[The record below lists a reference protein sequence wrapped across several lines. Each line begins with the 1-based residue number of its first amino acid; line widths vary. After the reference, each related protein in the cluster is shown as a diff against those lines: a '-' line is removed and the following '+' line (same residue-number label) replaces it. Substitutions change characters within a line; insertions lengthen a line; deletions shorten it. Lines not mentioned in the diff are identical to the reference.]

1 MTVVAVGAIFLVP
14 VLNDCRSRG
23 EGLLECLRQ
32 EAADIVPG
40 GSSPADDPPD
50 QVISGTG
57 SSAPDRLPLGG
68 NPPQVDRLDVAQD
81 GTVTIVGRGV
91 PGGGVSVYANGEL
104 YGTTTATPDGAWVL
118 EPDKPLSPGGTA
130 IFASDADGEAVAE
143 RAFVVVI
150 DPARQADPKVI
161 ESAPEKLAALLLD
174 VAPPLTEL
182 PPGGADT
189 APADDVAD
197 APAGQDTGVQIVGQ
211 ADTGAVEP
219 QPPPPVPGDTGEA
232 GLSAAERA
240 AREVREALSR
250 PEVVQP
256 VPAAP
261 PKAEPAVDE
270 PDVGVAEAGSSAAE
284 RAAEEVREA
293 LASPRDVLPVPEAAP
308 STPEPGIELSQPGV
322 SAAERAAEE
331 VRVALAAPVDVAPV
345 PIAESAP
352 SLPDTATTEAVPS
365 AAERAAAEA
374 RTALAT
380 PHDVPP
386 VPVRPDAEEPA
397 PVEGAG
403 LLSVEDRATEEVGQA
418 LAAPL
423 EILPVPVAEGVVAD
437 DVLPAAP
444 AVPSARDRAAQEVAD
459 ALANPHEVAPVTI
472 GATPPVAGPDETARD
487 RGREEAEQAVADA
500 VAAPLTHNGVTE
512 GPPQTDDVVDQTILP
527 TVPVEDRARQEAEIA
542 LTESG
547 PDTGD
552 ATEPELPPDT
562 SSAEAESVPKLDLAP
577 VERARLEVRQ
587 ALELAAAE
595 AAQGEPEVADAQAEP
610 AAGSPPAEDATGA
623 ANGERNHALEAVEKA
638 IGVTPDEPP
647 PAEPAPETTPDPEET
662 RPARPPVKVA
672 IQLQVPAPSE
682 VTRQLEPESTPPS
695 EVAGEPPAPRP
706 RPAGQQDVEVRGTAP
721 EVLAMRID
729 PTELARGTPGRYV
742 VRRGDTLW
750 DIARRVYGH
759 GHKYR
764 TIFQANRHILTRPG
778 RIRPGQVL
786 EIPLVYD

>member
-40 GSSPADDPPD
+40 GSSPADDPSD

-57 SSAPDRLPLGG
+57 GSAPERLPLGG
-68 NPPQVDRLDVAQD
+68 NPPQVDRLDVAPD
-81 GTVTIVGRGV
+81 GTVTIVGRGA
-91 PGGGVSVYANGEL
+91 PGGGVSIYANGEL
-104 YGTTTATPDGAWVL
+104 YGTATATPEGAWSL
-118 EPDKPLSPGGTA
+118 KPDRPLSSGGTA

-161 ESAPEKLAALLLD
+161 ESAPEQLAALLLD

-189 APADDVAD
+189 APADDVGD

-219 QPPPPVPGDTGEA
+219 QPTHPVSEDTTET

-240 AREVREALSR
+240 AREVREALAR
-250 PEVVQP
+250 PRVVRP
-256 VPAAP
+256 VPAAAAE
-261 PKAEPAVDE
+261 AEPAVDG
-270 PDVGVAEAGSSAAE
+270 PDVGVTVAGPSAAE

-293 LASPRDVLPVPEAAP
+293 LASPHDVLPVPESAP
-308 STPEPGIELSQPGV
+308 STPDPGIEPSQPGV
-322 SAAERAAEE
+322 SAAERAAQEA
-331 VRVALAAPVDVAPV
+331 RMALAAPVEVPPV
-345 PIAESAP
+345 PVTEAAP
-352 SLPDTATTEAVPS
+352 SLPDAATTESAPS

-386 VPVRPDAEEPA
+386 VPVRQDVEEPA

-403 LLSVEDRATEEVGQA
+403 VLSVEDRATEEVGQA

-423 EILPVPVAEGVVAD
+423 EVLPVPVAEGTVAD
-437 DVLPAAP
+437 DLLPPAP
-444 AVPSARDRAAQEVAD
+444 PVPSARDRAAQEVAD
-459 ALANPHEVAPVTI
+459 ALANPHEVAPVMI
-472 GATPPVAGPDETARD
+472 EATPPESGTDETARD
-487 RGREEAEQAVADA
+487 RGRDEAEQAVADA
-500 VAAPLTHNGVTE
+500 VVAPVTDGVSD
-512 GPPQTDDVVDQTILP
+512 GRPQTDDADEQSAP
-527 TVPVEDRARQEAEIA
+527 PNVPVEDRARQEADRA

-552 ATEPELPPDT
+552 ATEPKLPSDA
-562 SSAEAESVPKLDLAP
+562 SSAEVESAPTLDLSP
-577 VERARLEVRQ
+577 VERARLEVRR
-587 ALELAAAE
+587 ALELAADE
-595 AAQGEPEVADAQAEP
+595 AAQGKPEVADAQAEP
-610 AAGSPPAEDATGA
+610 AVGSPPADDAAGPA
-623 ANGERNHALEAVEKA
+623 EGERNHALEAIEKA
-638 IGVTPDEPP
+638 IGVTPDEARL
-647 PAEPAPETTPDPEET
+647 AEPAPETTPDPEET

-672 IQLQVPAPSE
+672 IQLQVPASSE
-682 VTRQLEPESTPPS
+682 VAPQLEPESTTPS

-706 RPAGQQDVEVRGTAP
+706 RPAGQNDVEVRGTAP

-729 PTELARGTPGRYV
+729 PTELARATPGRYV

-778 RIRPGQVL
+778 RIKPGQVL